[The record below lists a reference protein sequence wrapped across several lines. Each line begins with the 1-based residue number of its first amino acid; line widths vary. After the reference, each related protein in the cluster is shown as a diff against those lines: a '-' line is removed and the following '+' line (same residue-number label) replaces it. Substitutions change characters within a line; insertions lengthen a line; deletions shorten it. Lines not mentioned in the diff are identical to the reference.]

1 VNWILKWQLIFFAS
15 IDDGAEDPNRR
26 EERYMLKLF
35 CAICI
40 CLITFPA
47 LCESAS
53 NYQIATIID
62 VKPHPTS
69 DHASDVVSYDVA
81 VRVGNT
87 IYVTLYTPNTPVDTN
102 NVRYRAG
109 LPVLV
114 LIRKDTIAYN
124 DLLGRSFE
132 VPIISQ
138 KPAADGKQSK
148 Q

>member
-1 VNWILKWQLIFFAS
+1 VNWILKWQFIFFAS

-53 NYQIATIID
+53 NYQIATIMD
-62 VKPHPTS
+62 VKPHQTD
-69 DHASDVVSYDVA
+69 DHASDVVSYDVS

-87 IYVTLYTPNTPVDTN
+87 IYVTLYTPNTPVDIN

-114 LIRKDTIAYN
+114 LVRKDTIAYN

-138 KPAADGKQSK
+138 KPVGDGKQSK

>member
-1 VNWILKWQLIFFAS
+1 
-15 IDDGAEDPNRR
+15 
-26 EERYMLKLF
+26 MLKLF

-47 LCESAS
+47 FCESAS

-62 VKPHPTS
+62 VKPHQTA
-69 DHASDVVSYDVA
+69 DDAADVASYDVT
-81 VRVGNT
+81 VKVGST
-87 IYVTLYTPNTPVDTN
+87 LYVTLYTPNTPVDTN

-109 LPVLV
+109 LPLLVLV
-114 LIRKDTIAYN
+114 RKDTIAYN

-138 KPAADGKQSK
+138 KPAADGKQP
-148 Q
+148 QR

>member
-1 VNWILKWQLIFFAS
+1 
-15 IDDGAEDPNRR
+15 
-26 EERYMLKLF
+26 MLKLF

-40 CLITFPA
+40 CLATFPA
-47 LCESAS
+47 LSESTS

-62 VKPHPTS
+62 VKPHQNV
-69 DHASDVVSYDVA
+69 DHTSDVVSYDVS

-87 IYVTLYTPNTPVDTN
+87 IYVTLYTPTTPVDTN

-138 KPAADGKQSK
+138 KPAVDGRQSK

>member
-1 VNWILKWQLIFFAS
+1 
-15 IDDGAEDPNRR
+15 
-26 EERYMLKLF
+26 MLKLF
-35 CAICI
+35 CAVCI

-47 LCESAS
+47 LCESTP
-53 NYQIATIID
+53 NYQIATIIE
-62 VKPHPTS
+62 VTPHQTA
-69 DHASDVVSYDVA
+69 DEASDVVSYDVA

-87 IYVTLYTPNTPVDTN
+87 IYLTLYTPNTLVDTN

-109 LPVLV
+109 LPLLVLV
-114 LIRKDTIAYN
+114 RKDTIAYN

-138 KPAADGKQSK
+138 KPAVDGKQSK

>member
-1 VNWILKWQLIFFAS
+1 
-15 IDDGAEDPNRR
+15 
-26 EERYMLKLF
+26 MLKLF

-47 LCESAS
+47 LCESTS

-62 VKPHPTS
+62 VKPHQTD
-69 DHASDVVSYDVA
+69 DHASDVVSYDVS

-87 IYVTLYTPNTPVDTN
+87 IYVTLYTPNTPVDIN

-114 LIRKDTIAYN
+114 LVRKDTIAYN